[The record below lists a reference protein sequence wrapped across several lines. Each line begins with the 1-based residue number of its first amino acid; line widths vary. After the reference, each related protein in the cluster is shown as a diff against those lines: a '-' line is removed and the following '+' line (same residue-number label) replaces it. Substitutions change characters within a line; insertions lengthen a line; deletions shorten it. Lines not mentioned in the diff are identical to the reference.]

1 MFTLLTGLVLA
12 ASLAFSPP
20 AGYSALPGS
29 TPSDSDITRWVRFAL
44 THDQR
49 TDASYISVETRAG
62 VVKLI
67 GDVDNLAARNYA
79 VAETKKING
88 VRGVI
93 DEINVTP
100 VSRSD
105 RDLAHDIR
113 RRLENSTAVDARNLV
128 VAVHQGVVTLSG
140 EAADWNE
147 KEEARLLAE
156 GIRGVKDVVDD
167 VQLEY
172 SDTISDERLTSES
185 RARLARDVYLSDLPI
200 TVAVQ
205 NGEITLTGSVG
216 NLYEKER
223 AERSLLWQ
231 NGVKSVINNLKV
243 EPRGSYGVRDTVAVP
258 SDQEL
263 KRNVEAELMTDLR
276 LRPEE
281 ISVDAVAG
289 HVMLFGSV
297 PSLREKRIAEQDAR
311 DIVGTAW
318 VTNQLIVYR
327 TQRDDS
333 AIRDQIV
340 FNMGTDPYLSKFNI
354 DVTVAEGVVT
364 LVGDVPSLFEK
375 ERAAHLAIDVLGV
388 GKVVNDLSVRGMLAL
403 RDDVLKRQV
412 VQRLEQDWKIAW
424 VYEHIRVDVTDDV
437 VRLTGDVNTW
447 SERQEAGRVALR
459 THGVLAVDN
468 RLTVRGVPY
477 PWDEWHS
484 KMPGYFGL
492 YDPYEIYYPYRREG
506 S

>member
-1 MFTLLTGLVLA
+1 
-12 ASLAFSPP
+12 
-20 AGYSALPGS
+20 
-29 TPSDSDITRWVRFAL
+29 
-44 THDQR
+44 
-49 TDASYISVETRAG
+49 
-62 VVKLI
+62 
-67 GDVDNLAARNYA
+67 
-79 VAETKKING
+79 
-88 VRGVI
+88 
-93 DEINVTP
+93 
-100 VSRSD
+100 
-105 RDLAHDIR
+105 
-113 RRLENSTAVDARNLV
+113 
-128 VAVHQGVVTLSG
+128 
-140 EAADWNE
+140 
-147 KEEARLLAE
+147 
-156 GIRGVKDVVDD
+156 
-167 VQLEY
+167 
-172 SDTISDERLTSES
+172 
-185 RARLARDVYLSDLPI
+185 
-200 TVAVQ
+200 
-205 NGEITLTGSVG
+205 
-216 NLYEKER
+216 
-223 AERSLLWQ
+223 
-231 NGVKSVINNLKV
+231 
-243 EPRGSYGVRDTVAVP
+243 
-258 SDQEL
+258 
-263 KRNVEAELMTDLR
+263 MTDLR

-375 ERAAHLAIDVLGV
+375 ERATHLAIDVLGV

-403 RDDVLKRQV
+403 RDDVLKRHV

-492 YDPYEIYYPYRREG
+492 YDPYEIYYPYRRAG

>member
-29 TPSDSDITRWVRFAL
+29 TPSDSDISRWVRFAL
-44 THDQR
+44 THDPR

-93 DEINVTP
+93 DEISVTP

-140 EAADWNE
+140 EAADWNQ

-258 SDQEL
+258 SD
-263 KRNVEAELMTDLR
+263 
-276 LRPEE
+276 
-281 ISVDAVAG
+281 
-289 HVMLFGSV
+289 
-297 PSLREKRIAEQDAR
+297 
-311 DIVGTAW
+311 
-318 VTNQLIVYR
+318 
-327 TQRDDS
+327 
-333 AIRDQIV
+333 
-340 FNMGTDPYLSKFNI
+340 
-354 DVTVAEGVVT
+354 
-364 LVGDVPSLFEK
+364 
-375 ERAAHLAIDVLGV
+375 
-388 GKVVNDLSVRGMLAL
+388 
-403 RDDVLKRQV
+403 
-412 VQRLEQDWKIAW
+412 
-424 VYEHIRVDVTDDV
+424 
-437 VRLTGDVNTW
+437 
-447 SERQEAGRVALR
+447 
-459 THGVLAVDN
+459 
-468 RLTVRGVPY
+468 
-477 PWDEWHS
+477 
-484 KMPGYFGL
+484 
-492 YDPYEIYYPYRREG
+492 
-506 S
+506 